1 LIRILGDRTR
11 ALALCVVLALV
22 AGACTR
28 AGSGG
33 TNAQP
38 QDLFAAEPS
47 VSDVR
52 SLLGDSAWWPGP
64 PSFAVRPLDSAS
76 MPVAQRFV
84 ITQRFVHIG
93 TAETFD
99 VEFALYSTT
108 TAASTQMTNIQ
119 NAFGT
124 SASGPKVGDSVL
136 YYGSQLSGG
145 APYVTETIVR
155 VGQIVVDIGWAR
167 RDGYPKV
174 ADMGKNAIKVVA
186 RVKDLVAGKV
196 HGNALALNDAA
207 LLPAPGLEMTMLGS
221 ARIPVEAAL
230 VMLDLPALEA
240 IAQFVHSAGVNDIIF
255 ADYALNNDTHM
266 EVRAS
271 VFQFQAA
278 KDAAAWLDILRGTNP
293 LDPNGVASF
302 YDAAHGVY
310 LFMLAAGTQ
319 VGLLICRSTSAVE
332 AASRSCEGP
341 LSRVTPAWRLN
352 LGG

>member
-1 LIRILGDRTR
+1 M
-11 ALALCVVLALV
+11 LALCAVLAVV

-28 AGSGG
+28 SGSGA

-38 QDLFAAEPS
+38 QDLYAAEPS
-47 VSDVR
+47 LSDVR
-52 SLLGDSAWWPGP
+52 TLLGDNAWWPGP

-76 MPVAQRFV
+76 MPVQQRYV

-99 VEFALYSTT
+99 VEFALYNTT
-108 TAASTQMTNIQ
+108 SEATTQMTNIKT
-119 NAFGT
+119 AFGT
-124 SASGPKVGDSVL
+124 SASGPKVGDSAL
-136 YYGSQLSGG
+136 YYGSQVSGG
-145 APYVTETIVR
+145 APYATQTIVR
-155 VGQIVVDIGWAR
+155 VGQIVVDISWAR

-186 RVKDLVAGKV
+186 RVKDAIAGKV
-196 HGNALALNDAA
+196 HGSVLALNDMA
-207 LLPAPGLEMTMLGS
+207 LLPAPGLDMTLLGS

-240 IAQFVHSAGVNDIIF
+240 VDQLAHGTGVNDIIF

-271 VFQFQAA
+271 VFQFQTAN
-278 KDAAAWLDILRGTNP
+278 DASGWLDLLRGTNA
-293 LDPNGVASF
+293 LDQDGVASF

-310 LFMLAAGTQ
+310 QFMLAAGTQ

-341 LSRVTPAWRLN
+341 LSRVASSWRLN
-352 LGG
+352 LG

>member
-1 LIRILGDRTR
+1 M
-11 ALALCVVLALV
+11 LALCAVLTVV

-28 AGSGG
+28 PGSGA

-38 QDLFAAEPS
+38 LDLYAAEPS

-52 SLLGDSAWWPGP
+52 SWLGDSAWWPGP

-76 MPVAQRFV
+76 MPVQQRFV

-93 TAETFD
+93 TAEKFD
-99 VEFALYSTT
+99 VEFALYGTT
-108 TAASTQMTNIQ
+108 SAATTQMTNIQ
-119 NAFGT
+119 TAFGT

-145 APYVTETIVR
+145 APYVTETVVR

-186 RVKDLVAGKV
+186 RVKDLIAGKV
-196 HGNALALNDAA
+196 HGNALSLNDMA
-207 LLPAPGLEMTMLGS
+207 LLPAPGLEMTLLGS

-240 IAQFVHSAGVNDIIF
+240 VAQFVHTAGVSDIIF

-271 VFQFQAA
+271 VFQFQTAT
-278 KDAAAWLDILRGTNP
+278 DATAWLDLLRGTNP
-293 LDPNGVASF
+293 LDADGVASF

-310 LFMLAAGTQ
+310 QFILAAGTQ
-319 VGLLICRSTSAVE
+319 VGLLICRSTAAAE

-341 LSRVTPAWRLN
+341 LSRVAPAWKLN

>member
-1 LIRILGDRTR
+1 VV
-11 ALALCVVLALV
+11 ALFGVLAVV

-28 AGSGG
+28 PGSAG

-38 QDLFAAEPS
+38 LDLYAAEPS

-64 PSFAVRPLDSAS
+64 PSFAVRPLDSAT
-76 MPVAQRFV
+76 MPVAQRYV

-99 VEFALYSTT
+99 VEFALYDTT
-108 TAASTQMTNIQ
+108 SAATTQMTNIQ
-119 NAFGT
+119 TAFGT
-124 SASGPKVGDSVL
+124 SASGPKVGDSAL
-136 YYGSQLSGG
+136 YYGSQVTGG
-145 APYVTETIVR
+145 APYVTQTIVR

-186 RVKDLVAGKV
+186 RVKDVIAGKV

-207 LLPAPGLEMTMLGS
+207 LLPAPGLDMTMLGS

-240 IAQFVHSAGVNDIIF
+240 VAQFVHSAGVSDIIF

-278 KDAAAWLDILRGTNP
+278 SDATAWLDLLRGTTP
-293 LDPNGVASF
+293 LDQDGVASY
-302 YDAAHGVY
+302 YDPAHGVY
-310 LFMLAAGTQ
+310 QFMLASGTQ

-341 LSRVTPAWRLN
+341 LSRVAPSWRLN

>member
-1 LIRILGDRTR
+1 
-11 ALALCVVLALV
+11 VLSVV
-22 AGACTR
+22 AGACAR

-38 QDLFAAEPS
+38 QDLYAAEPS

-52 SLLGDSAWWPGP
+52 FLLGDSTWWPGP

-99 VEFALYSTT
+99 VVFALYNTT
-108 TAASTQMTNIQ
+108 SAASTQMTSIQ
-119 NAFGT
+119 TAFGT

-145 APYVTETIVR
+145 APYATETIVR
-155 VGQIVVDIGWAR
+155 VGQIVVNIGWAR

-174 ADMGKNAIKVVA
+174 ADMGKNAIKVVS
-186 RVKDLVAGKV
+186 RVKDLIAGKV
-196 HGNALALNDAA
+196 HANSLALNDTA
-207 LLPAPGLEMTMLGS
+207 LLPAPGLEMTLLGS

-240 IAQFVHSAGVNDIIF
+240 VAQFVHSAGVSDIIY

-278 KDAAAWLDILRGTNP
+278 KDATAWLDLLRGATP
-293 LDPNGVASF
+293 LDQDGVASF

-310 LFMLAAGTQ
+310 QFVLAAGTQ

-341 LSRVTPAWRLN
+341 LSRVAPSWKLN
-352 LGG
+352 LAG

>member
-1 LIRILGDRTR
+1 M
-11 ALALCVVLALV
+11 LALCAVLAV
-22 AGACTR
+22 VTGACTR
-28 AGSGG
+28 PGSAS

-38 QDLFAAEPS
+38 QDLYAAEPS

-52 SLLGDSAWWPGP
+52 SLLGDNSWWPGP

-76 MPVAQRFV
+76 MPAAQRFV

-108 TAASTQMTNIQ
+108 SAATTQMTNIQ
-119 NAFGT
+119 TALGT
-124 SASGPKVGDSVL
+124 SASGPKVGDSSL
-136 YYGSQLSGG
+136 YYGSQVSGG
-145 APYVTETIVR
+145 APYATETIVR

-207 LLPAPGLEMTMLGS
+207 LLPAPGLDMTILGS
-221 ARIPVEAAL
+221 TRIPVEAAL

-240 IAQFVHSAGVNDIIF
+240 VAQFVHMAGVSDIIF

-271 VFQFQAA
+271 VFQFQTAT
-278 KDAAAWLDILRGTNP
+278 DATAWLDLLRGTNP
-293 LDPNGVASF
+293 LDQDGVASF
-302 YDAAHGVY
+302 YDPAHGVY
-310 LFMLAAGTQ
+310 QFMLAGGTQ

-341 LSRVTPAWRLN
+341 LSRVASSWKLN

>member
-1 LIRILGDRTR
+1 LT
-11 ALALCVVLALV
+11 VV

-28 AGSGG
+28 AGSGA

-38 QDLFAAEPS
+38 QDLYAAEPS

-52 SLLGDSAWWPGP
+52 SLLGDTAWWPGP

-76 MPVAQRFV
+76 MPVQQRFV

-99 VEFALYSTT
+99 VEFALYNTT
-108 TAASTQMTNIQ
+108 SAASTQMTNIQ
-119 NAFGT
+119 TAFGT

-145 APYVTETIVR
+145 APYVTETIVK

-174 ADMGKNAIKVVA
+174 ADMGKNAIKVVS
-186 RVKDLVAGKV
+186 RVKDLIAGKV
-196 HGNALALNDAA
+196 HGNVLALNDMA
-207 LLPAPGLEMTMLGS
+207 LLPAPGLDMTLLGS

-240 IAQFVHSAGVNDIIF
+240 VAQFVHGAGVSDIIF

-278 KDAAAWLDILRGTNP
+278 KDASAWLDLLRGATP
-293 LDPNGVASF
+293 LDQDGVASF
-302 YDAAHGVY
+302 YDAAHGEY
-310 LFMLAAGTQ
+310 QFMVAAGTQ

-341 LSRVTPAWRLN
+341 LSRVAPAWKLN